1 MEYTTLNNLNDASSQ
16 KIVINR
22 IKRIIEK
29 YADVWRVLHEPIQ
42 NSIDAIQKR
51 SDVLEGQVY
60 VEINVKRGKVK
71 IHDNGKGFPRNLELL
86 LPDGT
91 DKNEQ
96 LDTMGYQGVGLKS
109 VIYSSNNFR
118 LQANTGNGQ
127 FWGLEIANA
136 SKYLETEGQQEA
148 PITEIEQDRGDQG
161 TTIEIDF
168 KEDIVV
174 KAIEQIIDAVTTTES
189 NFKWRWDDVCRTN
202 YFLSKAKNKR
212 EIFVYIFK
220 YYLLTHTYIGSLSR
234 LLNCRLKQSEDIY
247 AKKVTVHLK
256 IDLENL
262 NKNDTENEFFKQ
274 VITESIAD
282 KSSDSKLLKFEVDN
296 KFLDFQGIV
305 ESIKKIAPRDIT
317 FDIFE
322 FDIRRAGIMRDPTLV
337 DQVYCNIMTP
347 DYTKDESDIES
358 RYTQYISLIS
368 PSNDARKEEN
378 IKQFK
383 SLFPKILG
391 IYILIGRMEYF
402 EKYLGNNYGMKLI
415 AANGIP
421 TQHELTARSSNQSF
435 YFNPITFIMNV
446 DGKLNEGKTHLV
458 NDYLKKRCVEF
469 FREAFE
475 STLNRLTKEFVRTVP
490 NTDPPTET
498 DIVSLRNIN
507 IKGIDIKREPVDEN
521 TLIALFYQML
531 KVKNLSLPTYG
542 LLGQG
547 VFDGKFVYEDRNIRS
562 DNDLLK
568 LEFKVKLSKLLD
580 EFDSPNSA
588 KGFDQCDLLIVW
600 SDRISTTQQ
609 QDWRV
614 VNRSGVPTASL
625 NRSRCPDWIT
635 TLVKD
640 KDQVYKPIIILSD
653 WVDELDEN
661 FASQDV

>member
-1 MEYTTLNNLNDASSQ
+1 MDYTTLNNLNDASSQ

-51 SDVLEGQVY
+51 SDILEGQVY
-60 VEINVKRGKVK
+60 VEINVSKGKV
-71 IHDNGKGFPRNLELL
+71 IVRDNGKGFPENPELL

-91 DKNEQ
+91 DKDEQ

-109 VIYSSNNFR
+109 VIYSSNNFK
-118 LQANTGNGQ
+118 LQANTGSGQ
-127 FWGLEIANA
+127 YWGIEISNA
-136 SKYLETEGQQEA
+136 SEYLKTEGQKEA
-148 PITEIEQDRGDQG
+148 PIAELDQDRGEQG

-168 KEDIVV
+168 EEGVV
-174 KAIEQIIDAVTTTES
+174 VEAIEQIIDAITTAES
-189 NFKWRWDDVCRTN
+189 NFRWRWDDVCRTN

-212 EIFVYIFK
+212 EIFCHILK
-220 YYLLTHTYIGSLSR
+220 YYLLTQTYIGSLNR

-247 AKKVTVHLK
+247 AKKVTVNL
-256 IDLENL
+256 DFNLEGLSLSNT
-262 NKNDTENEFFKQ
+262 KNSFLREVISEYVADRTSEN
-274 VITESIAD
+274 
-282 KSSDSKLLKFEVDN
+282 KLLSLQVDN
-296 KFLDFQGIV
+296 KFLDFQGVV
-305 ESIKKIAPRDIT
+305 EDIKRSAPRDIT

-322 FDIRRAGIMRDPTLV
+322 FDLRRAGIMRDPALT
-337 DQVYCNIMTP
+337 DQVYCKIMTP
-347 DYTKDESDIES
+347 DYTKDESDTAG
-358 RYTQYISLIS
+358 RYAQYISLIS

-402 EKYLGNNYGMKLI
+402 EKYLGNNYGIKLI

-435 YFNPITFIMNV
+435 YFNPLTFVMNV

-458 NDYLKKRCVEF
+458 SDYFKKRCVEF

-475 STLNRLTKEFVRTVP
+475 CTLNRLTKEFVRTVP
-490 NTDPPTET
+490 NTDPPPET
-498 DIVSLRNIN
+498 DIVGLGKIN
-507 IKGIDIKREPVDEN
+507 ISGVDIKREPVDEN
-521 TLIALFYQML
+521 TLIALFYQMM
-531 KVKNLSLPTYG
+531 KVKRLNLPTYG

-547 VFDGKFVYEDRNIRS
+547 VFDGKFTYEDKNIRS

-588 KGFDQCDLLIVW
+588 KSFDQCDLLIVW
-600 SDRISTTQQ
+600 SDRTSTTQQ
-609 QDWRV
+609 KDWRV
-614 VNRSGVPTASL
+614 VNRSGVSTAAL

-640 KDQVYKPIIILSD
+640 KDQVYKPIIILQD
-653 WVDELDEN
+653 WVSELDEGTS
-661 FASQDV
+661 A